1 MSRRS
6 RYGTPGLL
14 ARHTASGIVG
24 SVLVA
29 VLVAVTVFAA
39 ALAPRALTRLG
50 TEELQHTLGA
60 MSPVLRDLRG
70 LGNIG
75 LVTGLA
81 GAPVDDVLGPTDR
94 AVDRIREFLPQPL
107 RDLAGEPHWVARTES
122 GDALLP
128 DGAAEVSAVGKLA
141 VALDVQE
148 QVRFVAGA
156 APGAWAGSETDSED
170 DPPLEVALSAASASE
185 LGVGVGDSI
194 AFAPFELTVAG
205 VYEPID
211 PDAEYWL
218 QASDL
223 AAPSVDREPGVIP
236 TVRTTMLVA
245 PESVGGLTFAFG
257 GGALSAWVPID
268 PSGIGYADAALIAT
282 QTREAFASDVEL
294 PDAGRLGFSSRFA
307 DAIDAAVGR
316 VVTASAL
323 LALAL
328 SGLLGV
334 LLAVF
339 ALGVSTIV
347 ERRRPALT
355 LASARGA
362 GTVQLRGAMVLEG
375 LAIAVP
381 STILALVAASLIL
394 PERVGVEGW
403 LLPLVVGASVPTL
416 FALLSGPRSARA
428 DRRDL
433 QLRDGNR
440 TRLVLELVVIGL
452 AALSLY
458 LLARRGLVASSEAV
472 GVDPLL
478 ALTPLLLAASVC
490 ILTLRIYP
498 VPLRLVLATLRR
510 GDGATGLVGAA
521 RAVRSPSL
529 GFAASFALIIGVSI
543 VVFSSVMGTTLRDS
557 VITGARDQVG
567 ADLQVSATAI
577 GPDVVGALGRLPGI
591 EAAAALDAIPGGR
604 IVDANGTTGITLV
617 FADTAA
623 LHAVRPDIPAVVRRD
638 GGRIPLLASSD
649 LSGRLAA
656 DPTMARIAVSV
667 VGTVPVDAL
676 PGVARSWVLIDS
688 AFAEEL
694 GRTSTQPQRVLFRL
708 ADDADPALLVPQ
720 IDRLVTDAQSET
732 TRGVVVVTSAA
743 QVLDELRS
751 SPVVG
756 GIEQALPLA
765 AIAALLLTLLAV
777 ALGTLAAAG
786 SRSHLVGVLRVLG
799 ADARQQRGILV
810 WEFAP
815 VVITS
820 VLVGTAVGV
829 SLPYIVTAVVD
840 LRPFVGGRFPPD
852 PVIDPLV
859 VALAAVAVVGVA
871 FVAGAIALALGRR
884 IAPAASLK
892 MGER

>member
-14 ARHTASGIVG
+14 ARHTASGIIG

-29 VLVAVTVFAA
+29 ALVAVTVFAA
-39 ALAPRALTRLG
+39 ALAPRALVRLG

-70 LGNIG
+70 LGHIG

-81 GAPVDDVLGPTDR
+81 GAPVDEVLGPTDR
-94 AVDRIREFLPQPL
+94 AVDRVRAFLPEPL
-107 RDLAGEPHWVARTES
+107 RDLAGEPRWVARTES
-122 GDALLP
+122 GDAILP
-128 DGAAEVSAVGKLA
+128 EGAAEVSVVAKLA
-141 VALDVQE
+141 VDLDWLQ

-156 APGAWAGSETDSED
+156 APRAWTGSDQESDD

-185 LGVGVGDSI
+185 LGVDVGDSI
-194 AFAPFELTVAG
+194 TFAPFVLTVAG
-205 VYEPID
+205 IYEPID
-211 PDAEYWL
+211 PDADDWL
-218 QASDL
+218 HASDL
-223 AAPSVDREPGVIP
+223 AEPSVDREPGVIP
-236 TVRTTMLVA
+236 TVRTSMLVA

-282 QTREAFASDVEL
+282 QTREAFASDTEL
-294 PDAGRLGFSSRFA
+294 PAAGRLAFSSRFA
-307 DAIDAAVGR
+307 DAIDAVVSR

-347 ERRRPALT
+347 ERRRPALA

-362 GTVQLRGAMVLEG
+362 GTLQLRGAMVLEG
-375 LAIAVP
+375 LAIAAP
-381 STILALVAASLIL
+381 STILALAAASLIL

-403 LLPLVVGASVPTL
+403 LLPLVVGASVPVL
-416 FALLSGPRSARA
+416 FAVLSGPRSSRD

-433 QLRDGNR
+433 RLRDGNR
-440 TRLVLELVVIGL
+440 TRLILELVVVGL
-452 AALSLY
+452 AALSLF
-458 LLARRGLVASSEAV
+458 LLARRGIVASSEAV
-472 GVDPLL
+472 GIDPLL

-498 VPLRLVLATLRR
+498 VPLRLVLAALRR

-543 VVFSSVMGTTLRDS
+543 VVFSSIMGTTLRES

-567 ADLQVSATAI
+567 ADMQVTAAAI
-577 GPDVVGALGRLPGI
+577 GPEVVGALGRLPGV

-604 IVDANGTTGITLV
+604 IVDVNGTTGVTLV
-617 FADTAA
+617 IADTRA
-623 LHAVRPDIPAVVRRD
+623 LHEVRPDIPEVTERD
-638 GGRIPLLASSD
+638 GDRIPLLVSSD
-649 LSGRLAA
+649 LAGRFSD
-656 DPTMARIAVSV
+656 DPTIARVGVSA
-667 VGTVPVDAL
+667 VGTIPVDAL
-676 PGVARSWVLIDS
+676 PGVARNWILLDS
-688 AFAEEL
+688 SFAEEL
-694 GRTSTQPQRVLFRL
+694 GRTSTEPQRVLLSL
-708 ADDADPALLVPQ
+708 AEDADTSVLIPKV
-720 IDRLVTDAQSET
+720 DRLVADAQSTT
-732 TRGVVVVTSAA
+732 TRGVVSVTSAE

-756 GIEQALPLA
+756 GIERALPWA

-777 ALGTLAAAG
+777 ALATLAAAG
-786 SRSHLVGVLRVLG
+786 ARSHLVGVLRVLG

-815 VVITS
+815 VVLTS
-820 VLVGTAVGV
+820 VLVGTAVGIG
-829 SLPYIVTAVVD
+829 LPYVVTAVVD

-859 VALAAVAVVGVA
+859 VVLAAVAVVIVA
-871 FVAGAIALALGRR
+871 FIAGAIALALGRR

>member
-1 MSRRS
+1 MNRRS

-14 ARHTASGIVG
+14 ARHTASGVVG

-39 ALAPRALTRLG
+39 ALVPRALVRLG
-50 TEELQHTLGA
+50 TEELQHTLGE

-70 LGNIG
+70 LGHIG

-81 GAPVDDVLGPTDR
+81 GAPVDEVLGPTDR
-94 AVDRIREFLPQPL
+94 AVDRVRAFLPEPL

-122 GDALLP
+122 GDAILP
-128 DGAAEVSAVGKLA
+128 EGSAEVSVVAKLA
-141 VALDVQE
+141 VDVDWLE
-148 QVRFVAGA
+148 QIRFVAGA
-156 APGAWAGSETDSED
+156 APAAWEGSETDSED

-185 LGVGVGDSI
+185 LGVDVGDSI
-194 AFAPFELTVAG
+194 EFAPFVLTIAG
-205 VYEPID
+205 IYEPID
-211 PDAEYWL
+211 PDADYWL
-218 QASDL
+218 HASDL
-223 AAPSVDREPGVIP
+223 AEPSVDREPGVIP
-236 TVRTTMLVA
+236 TVRTSMLVA

-282 QTREAFASDVEL
+282 QTREAFASDTEL
-294 PDAGRLGFSSRFA
+294 PAAGRLGFSSRFA
-307 DAIDAAVGR
+307 DAIDASVSR

-347 ERRRPALT
+347 ERRRPALA
-355 LASARGA
+355 LAGARGA
-362 GTVQLRGAMVLEG
+362 GTLQLRGAMVLEG

-381 STILALVAASLIL
+381 ATVLATVAASLIL
-394 PERVGVEGW
+394 PERVGIEGW
-403 LLPLVVGASVPTL
+403 LLPLVVGASVPVL
-416 FALLSGPRSARA
+416 FALLSGSRSARV

-472 GVDPLL
+472 GIDPLL

-490 ILTLRIYP
+490 IVTLRVYP
-498 VPLRLVLATLRR
+498 VPLRFVLATLRR

-543 VVFSSVMGTTLRDS
+543 VVFSSIMGTTLRES

-567 ADLQVSATAI
+567 ADLQVSAAAI
-577 GPDVVGALGRLPGI
+577 GPDVVGAISRLPGV
-591 EAAAALDAIPGGR
+591 EAAAALDAIPGAR

-617 FADTAA
+617 IADTTA
-623 LHAVRPDIPAVVRRD
+623 LHEVRPDIPAVLD
-638 GGRIPLLASSD
+638 QKGGRIPLLMSSD
-649 LSGRLAA
+649 LVGRIAA
-656 DPTMARIAVSV
+656 DPTMARVPVEV
-667 VGTVPVDAL
+667 VGSVPVDAL
-676 PGVARSWVLIDS
+676 PGVARNWVLLDA

-694 GRTSTQPQRVLFRL
+694 GRTGTEPQRVLL
-708 ADDADPALLVPQ
+708 SLEPDADPAALIPQ

-732 TRGVVVVTSAA
+732 TRGIVVVNSAE

-765 AIAALLLTLLAV
+765 ALAALLLTLLAV
-777 ALGTLAAAG
+777 ALATLSAAG
-786 SRSHLVGVLRVLG
+786 ARSHLVGVLRVLG
-799 ADARQQRGILV
+799 ADARQQRRILV

-815 VVITS
+815 VVLTS
-820 VLVGTAVGV
+820 VLVGTAVGIA
-829 SLPYIVTAVVD
+829 LPYVVTAVVD

-859 VALAAVAVVGVA
+859 TALAAFAVVVVA
-871 FVAGAIALALGRR
+871 FIAGAIALALGRR